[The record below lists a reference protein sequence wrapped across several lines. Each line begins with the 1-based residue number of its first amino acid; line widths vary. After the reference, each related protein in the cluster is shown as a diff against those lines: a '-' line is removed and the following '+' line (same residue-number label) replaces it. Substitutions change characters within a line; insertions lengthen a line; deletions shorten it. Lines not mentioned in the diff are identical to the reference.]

1 MLFGASSVLRSAR
14 GSERR
19 EREMPQKGALR
30 SSSRS
35 RAAAGLLLV
44 VSLLAGG
51 CATAPQNVVKE
62 LWVPPSQ
69 DVWDKVPAGGFNLT
83 HRDGTTRHVS
93 HAFVRNLVAVKGQ
106 IEQVSGFRA
115 DLGLVDTELPN
126 AFSFHYQG
134 RPLVAISLSWLD
146 RLGND
151 RDALAITIGH
161 ELAHLH
167 LGHSGLA
174 RKERED
180 AAKGASQVVGLLLSF
195 AGVPMGGT
203 IASAGF
209 TAYARSFSRD
219 EERAADEHA
228 IKWAVAAGF
237 DPCGGVRTMRMYQR
251 LRANAVDV
259 PFLSTHP
266 GAEERA
272 DAAND
277 ASLKARGK
285 ACGD

>member
-1 MLFGASSVLRSAR
+1 MASAFGLGLVPEVVIRRTGSAVIARSWI
-14 GSERR
+14 
-19 EREMPQKGALR
+19 LV
-30 SSSRS
+30 
-35 RAAAGLLLV
+35 V
-44 VSLLAGG
+44 VSLFASG
-51 CATAPQNVVKE
+51 CATGPQDLVKE

-69 DVWDKVPAGGFNLT
+69 EAWEKVPPGGYKLS
-83 HRDGTTRHVS
+83 HRDGTNRHVS
-93 HAFVRNLVAVKGQ
+93 YALVRNLVAVKGR
-106 IEQVSGFRA
+106 IEQVSGVRA

-251 LRANAVDV
+251 LRASAVDV

-285 ACGD
+285 ACGE